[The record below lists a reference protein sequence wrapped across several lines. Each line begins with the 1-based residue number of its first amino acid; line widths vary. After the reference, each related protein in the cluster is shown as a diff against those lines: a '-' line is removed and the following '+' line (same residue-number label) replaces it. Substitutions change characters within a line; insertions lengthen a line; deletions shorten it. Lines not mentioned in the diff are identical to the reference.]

1 MSIGPRDA
9 SLQVHAM
16 NGTARWSGRIGA
28 RLAAMLLSLALAA
41 LPAAAN
47 AADSPLKMADRE
59 VVYGLTVMQL
69 GTAAAIGGWLGGS
82 AALATRRASVGAGLG
97 LLATIYVA
105 HLAVE
110 ALVVGGVY
118 FFWPGD
124 APPEDAGTTPTGD
137 GPNPRISGLE
147 LANGSRH
154 ATP

>member
-1 MSIGPRDA
+1 MAKRI
-9 SLQVHAM
+9 HAC
-16 NGTARWSGRIGA
+16 
-28 RLAAMLLSLALAA
+28 LAA
-41 LPAAAN
+41 LLLGLTLAAPHTAE
-47 AADSPLKMADRE
+47 AADSPLKMADRT
-59 VVYGLTVMQL
+59 VVYGLTVTQL
-69 GTAAAIGGWLGGS
+69 ATAAAIGGWLGGS
-82 AALATRRASVGAGLG
+82 AALATRRVSVGTGLG

-124 APPEDAGTTPTGD
+124 APPEDAGTTPTGG